1 MVKLIWTESARY
13 DLQDI
18 HDYIALDSKKYA
30 SLTIRKLFSL
40 AQEIPKNPMLG
51 RLVPEFGNS
60 EIRERIL
67 GNYRIVYKLKSTEQ
81 IDVFNNWF

>member
-40 AQEIPKNPMLG
+40 AQEIRKIQCLG
-51 RLVPEFGNS
+51 DWSLSSV
-60 EIRERIL
+60 IQ
-67 GNYRIVYKLKSTEQ
+67 KLESG
-81 IDVFNNWF
+81 F